1 VVIPGGIT
9 SQLQVLDVVVNKPF
23 TDHLKQLYSG
33 WLLAGYHILI
43 CNRKIKTPS
52 VGLLCLWIKM
62 SWQQMCPEV
71 TAKGINKCC
80 TYDVVDAREDDVLW
94 EDEEEGENVV
104 GESDESGNGDS
115 DNGKVWNNDSE
126 GDEAGNCDNSETNW

>member
-1 VVIPGGIT
+1 
-9 SQLQVLDVVVNKPF
+9 
-23 TDHLKQLYSG
+23 
-33 WLLAGYHILI
+33 
-43 CNRKIKTPS
+43 
-52 VGLLCLWIKM
+52 M
-62 SWQQMCPEV
+62 SWQQICREV
-71 TAKGINKCC
+71 TARGIKNCC

-104 GESDESGNGDS
+104 RESDESGNGDS